1 MPDGTTIADE
11 NLPLS
16 GYKVIE
22 LGHSVAAPYAGLVLA
37 EMGAEVIKVER
48 PGVGDD
54 CRGWGPPFRDGMSAT
69 FQSLNRNKKSIT
81 VDLKSADGVALIKDL
96 AKDADAL
103 VQNQKPGL
111 AVSLGL
117 GPEDLLAIN
126 PRLIYTSIH
135 AFGKS
140 GPLKD
145 RPGYDPL
152 MQAFGGVMSTQ
163 GNPGEAPIRVGTSI
177 IDMGTGMWAAMAILA
192 GLLRR
197 EKTGKGG
204 IVDTSLFE
212 TALGWMVYM
221 MPTYAFS
228 GKLPIPAGS
237 GVVMISPYQAMR
249 TSDSQLV
256 IAAGNDNLFAKLAT
270 VLGHPEWITDAR
282 FLTNGDR
289 VVNKPALIALIEG
302 VTTQQTT
309 AHWIAQLEA
318 AGIPNAPV
326 QTLDQ
331 VQVHPQTE
339 ALEILR
345 EDSVGQMSFFGLPMS
360 FDGKRPER
368 NEQAPALGAH
378 NAEFAQKG
386 ITQESACSIIAA

>member
-1 MPDGTTIADE
+1 MTDGAAQIDP
-11 NLPLS
+11 NLPLA

-54 CRGWGPPFRDGMSAT
+54 CRGWGPPFRDDMSAA

-81 VDLKSADGVALIKDL
+81 VDLKSPEGIAQIKEI
-96 AKDADAL
+96 AKSADAL

-111 AVSLGL
+111 AESLGL
-117 GPEDLLAIN
+117 GPDALLAVN

-135 AFGKS
+135 AFGKT
-140 GPLKD
+140 GPLSD

-152 MQAFGGVMSTQ
+152 MQAFGGIMSTQ
-163 GNPGEAPIRVGTSI
+163 GHPGQPPIRVGTSI

-204 IVDTSLFE
+204 VVDASLYE

-228 GKLPIPAGS
+228 GNLPKPSGS
-237 GVVMISPYQAMR
+237 GVNMISPYQAMR
-249 TSDSQLV
+249 TKDSQLV
-256 IAAGNDNLFAKLAT
+256 MAAGNDNLFAKLCT
-270 VLGHPEWITDAR
+270 VLGHPEWITDER

-289 VVNKPALIALIEG
+289 VVNKPAIIELIES
-302 VTTQQTT
+302 VTSRQTT
-309 AHWIAQLEA
+309 AHWIEVLDA

-339 ALEILR
+339 ALDILR
-345 EDSVGQMSFFGLPMS
+345 EDSVGQMSFFGLPIS
-360 FDGKRPER
+360 FDGKRPDR
-368 NEQAPALGAH
+368 NEQAPALGEH
-378 NAEFAQKG
+378 DAEFKKA
-386 ITQESACSIIAA
+386 

>member
-1 MPDGTTIADE
+1 MSNELAPADDH
-11 NLPLS
+11 LPLA

-22 LGHSVAAPYAGLVLA
+22 LGHSVAAPYAGLILA

-54 CRGWGPPFRDGMSAT
+54 CRSWGPPFRDDMSAT

-81 VDLKSADGVALIKDL
+81 VDLKSPEGVALIKDI
-96 AKDADAL
+96 AKNADAL

-111 AVSLGL
+111 AEKLGI
-117 GPEDLLAIN
+117 GPDALLAVN

-135 AFGKS
+135 AFGKI
-140 GPLKD
+140 GPLSD

-152 MQAFGGVMSTQ
+152 MQAFGGIMSTQ
-163 GNPGEAPIRVGTSI
+163 GHPGQPPVRVGTSI

-204 IVDTSLFE
+204 VVDASLYE

-221 MPTYAFS
+221 LPTYAFS
-228 GKLPIPAGS
+228 GKLPKPSGS
-237 GVVMISPYQAMR
+237 GVNMISPYQAMR

-256 IAAGNDNLFAKLAT
+256 MAAGNDTLFAKLCT
-270 VLGHPEWITDAR
+270 VLGHPEWITDER

-289 VVNKPALIALIEG
+289 VMNKPAIIELIES
-302 VTTQQTT
+302 VTSQQTT
-309 AHWIAQLEA
+309 AYWIEKLDA

-331 VQVHPQTE
+331 VQVHPQTQ
-339 ALEILR
+339 ALDILR
-345 EDSVGQMSFFGLPMS
+345 EDTEGQLSFFGLPMS
-360 FDGKRPER
+360 FDGRRPDR

-378 NAEFAQKG
+378 DREYRAK
-386 ITQESACSIIAA
+386 T

>member
-1 MPDGTTIADE
+1 MTEGAAAIDP
-11 NLPLS
+11 NLPLA
-16 GYKVIE
+16 GYTVIE

-37 EMGAEVIKVER
+37 EMGAAVIKVER

-81 VDLKSADGVALIKDL
+81 LDLKSPEGIAQLKQL
-96 AKDADAL
+96 AGQADAL

-111 AVSLGL
+111 AESLGF
-117 GPEDLLAIN
+117 GPDDLLAVN

-135 AFGKS
+135 AFGKT
-140 GPLKD
+140 GPLSD

-163 GNPGEAPIRVGTSI
+163 GHPGQPPIRVGTSI

-204 IVDTSLFE
+204 VVDASLYE

-221 MPTYAFS
+221 MPTYVFS
-228 GKLPIPAGS
+228 GNLPKPSGS
-237 GVVMISPYQAMR
+237 GVNMISPYQAMR
-249 TSDSQLV
+249 TRDSQLV
-256 IAAGNDNLFAKLAT
+256 MAAGNDNLFAKLCT
-270 VLGHPEWITDAR
+270 VLGHPEWIEDAR

-289 VVNKPALIALIEG
+289 VVNKPVLIELIES
-302 VTTQQTT
+302 VTSQHTT
-309 AHWIAQLEA
+309 AHWIAVLDA

-331 VQVHPQTE
+331 VHVHPQTE
-339 ALEILR
+339 ALDILR
-345 EDSVGQMSFFGLPMS
+345 EDSVGQLSFFGLPLS
-360 FDGKRPER
+360 FDGKRPDR
-368 NEQAPALGAH
+368 NEQAPALGAD
-378 NAEFAQKG
+378 NAAYAKSQD
-386 ITQESACSIIAA
+386 

>member
-1 MPDGTTIADE
+1 MTDGAAAIDP
-11 NLPLS
+11 NLPLA
-16 GYKVIE
+16 GYTVIE

-48 PGVGDD
+48 PGAGDD

-69 FQSLNRNKKSIT
+69 FQGLNRNKKSIT
-81 VDLKSADGVALIKDL
+81 VDLKSPEGVAQIK
-96 AKDADAL
+96 AIARGADAL

-111 AVSLGL
+111 AESLGL
-117 GPEDLLAIN
+117 GPDDLLAVN

-135 AFGKS
+135 AFGKT
-140 GPLKD
+140 GPLSD

-163 GNPGEAPIRVGTSI
+163 GHPGQPPVRVGTSI
-177 IDMGTGMWAAMAILA
+177 IDMGTGMWAALAILA

-204 IVDTSLFE
+204 IVDASLYE

-221 MPTYAFS
+221 MPSYAFS
-228 GKLPIPAGS
+228 GNLPKPSGS
-237 GVVMISPYQAMR
+237 GVNMISPYQAMR
-249 TSDSQLV
+249 TKDSQLV
-256 IAAGNDNLFAKLAT
+256 MAAGNDNLFAKLCHA
-270 VLGHPEWITDAR
+270 LGHPEWIEDAR

-289 VVNKPALIALIEG
+289 VVNKPALIELIEG
-302 VTTQQTT
+302 VTTRHTT
-309 AHWIAQLEA
+309 AHWIEVLDA
-318 AGIPNAPV
+318 AAIPNAPV

-339 ALEILR
+339 ALDILR
-345 EDSVGQMSFFGLPMS
+345 EDSEGQMSFFGLPIS
-360 FDGKRPER
+360 FDGKRPDR
-368 NEQAPALGAH
+368 NEPAPALGAD
-378 NAEFAQKG
+378 NEAFAKPG
-386 ITQESACSIIAA
+386 D

>member
-1 MPDGTTIADE
+1 MTDGAHAIDPD
-11 NLPLS
+11 LPLA

-22 LGHSVAAPYAGLVLA
+22 MGHSVAAPYAGLVLA

-54 CRGWGPPFRDGMSAT
+54 CRGWGPPFRDDMSAT

-81 VDLKSADGVALIKDL
+81 VDLKSPEGVALIKSI

-111 AVSLGL
+111 AESLGL
-117 GPEDLLAIN
+117 GPDDLLAIN

-135 AFGKS
+135 AFGKT
-140 GPLKD
+140 GPLSK

-163 GNPGEAPIRVGTSI
+163 GNPGQPPVRVGTSI

-204 IVDTSLFE
+204 IVDASLYE

-228 GKLPIPAGS
+228 GNLPKPSGS
-237 GVVMISPYQAMR
+237 GVNMISPYQAMQ
-249 TSDSQLV
+249 TKDSQLV
-256 IAAGNDNLFAKLAT
+256 MAAGNDNLFAKLSN
-270 VLGHPEWITDAR
+270 VLGHAEWITDER
-282 FLTNGDR
+282 FITNGDR
-289 VVNKPALIALIEG
+289 VVNKPALIELIEG
-302 VTTQQTT
+302 VTSKETT
-309 AHWIAQLEA
+309 AHWIEVLDA

-339 ALEILR
+339 ALDILR
-345 EDSVGQMSFFGLPMS
+345 EDTEGQLSFFGLPVS

-368 NEQAPALGAH
+368 NEPAPALGAH
-378 NAEFAQKG
+378 DGEFG
-386 ITQESACSIIAA
+386 

>member
-1 MPDGTTIADE
+1 MTDGAAQIDP
-11 NLPLS
+11 NLPLA

-54 CRGWGPPFRDGMSAT
+54 CRGWGPPSRDDMSAT

-81 VDLKSADGVALIKDL
+81 VDLKSPEGIAQIKEI
-96 AKDADAL
+96 AKSADAL

-111 AVSLGL
+111 AESLGL
-117 GPEDLLAIN
+117 GPDALLAVN

-135 AFGKS
+135 AFGKT
-140 GPLKD
+140 GPLSD

-152 MQAFGGVMSTQ
+152 MQAFGGIMSTQ
-163 GNPGEAPIRVGTSI
+163 GHPGQPPIRVGTSI

-204 IVDTSLFE
+204 VVDASLYE

-228 GKLPIPAGS
+228 GNLPKPSGS
-237 GVVMISPYQAMR
+237 GVNMISPYQAMR
-249 TSDSQLV
+249 TKDSQLV
-256 IAAGNDNLFAKLAT
+256 MAAGNDNLFAKLCT
-270 VLGHPEWITDAR
+270 VLGHPEWITDER

-289 VVNKPALIALIEG
+289 VVNKPAIIELIES
-302 VTTQQTT
+302 VTSQHTT
-309 AHWIAQLEA
+309 AHWIEVLDA

-339 ALEILR
+339 ALDILR
-345 EDSVGQMSFFGLPMS
+345 EDSVGQLSFFGLPIS
-360 FDGKRPER
+360 FDGKRPDR
-368 NEQAPALGAH
+368 NEQAPALGEH
-378 NAEFAQKG
+378 DAEFKKP
-386 ITQESACSIIAA
+386 

>member
-1 MPDGTTIADE
+1 MSDGKTPADDT
-11 NLPLS
+11 LPLS
-16 GYKVIE
+16 GYKIIE

-48 PGVGDD
+48 PGAGDD
-54 CRGWGPPFRDGMSAT
+54 CRGWGPPFRDDMSAT
-69 FQSLNRNKKSIT
+69 FQGLNRNKKSIT
-81 VDLKSADGVALIKDL
+81 VDLKSPEGVALIKNI
-96 AKDADAL
+96 AKDADAF

-117 GPEDLLAIN
+117 GPDDLLAVN

-135 AFGKS
+135 AFGKD

-163 GNPGEAPIRVGTSI
+163 GHPGQPPVRVGTSI
-177 IDMGTGMWAAMAILA
+177 IDMGTGMWAVVAILA

-204 IVDTSLFE
+204 VVDASLYE
-212 TALGWMVYM
+212 TALGWMVYL
-221 MPTYAFS
+221 MPSYAFS
-228 GKLPIPAGS
+228 GTLPKPSGS
-237 GVVMISPYQAMR
+237 GVNMISPYQAMR
-249 TSDSQLV
+249 TKDSQLV
-256 IAAGNDNLFAKLAT
+256 IAAGNNSLFAKLAT
-270 VLGHPEWITDAR
+270 VLGHPEWITDER

-289 VVNKPALIALIEG
+289 VVNKPVLIELIEA
-302 VTTQQTT
+302 VTMQQTT
-309 AHWIAQLEA
+309 AYWMEQLDA

-331 VQVHPQTE
+331 VQVHPQTQ
-339 ALEILR
+339 ALDILR
-345 EDSVGQMSFFGLPMS
+345 EDSAGQMSFFGLPIS
-360 FDGKRPER
+360 FDGKRPAR
-368 NEQAPALGAH
+368 NEQPPALGAH
-378 NAEFAQKG
+378 NAEFEGKR
-386 ITQESACSIIAA
+386 

>member
-1 MPDGTTIADE
+1 MSDDQTSD
-11 NLPLS
+11 NDHLPLS

-22 LGHSVAAPYAGLVLA
+22 IGHSVAAPYAGLVLA

-81 VDLKSADGVALIKDL
+81 VDLKSPQGVALIKEI

-111 AVSLGL
+111 AESLGI
-117 GPEDLLAIN
+117 GPDDLLAVN

-135 AFGKS
+135 AFGKT
-140 GPLKD
+140 GPLSD

-163 GNPGEAPIRVGTSI
+163 GEPGRPPVRVGTSI

-204 IVDTSLFE
+204 VVDASLFE
-212 TALGWMVYM
+212 TALGWMVYL
-221 MPTYAFS
+221 MPTFAFS
-228 GKLPIPAGS
+228 GNLPKPS
-237 GVVMISPYQAMR
+237 GTGVNMIAPYQAMR
-249 TSDSQLV
+249 TQDSQLV
-256 IAAGNDNLFAKLAT
+256 MAAGNDNLFAKLCT
-270 VLGHPEWITDAR
+270 VLGHPEWIKDER

-289 VVNKPALIALIEG
+289 VVNKPALIELIEAA
-302 VTTQQTT
+302 TSQHST
-309 AHWIAQLEA
+309 AYWMERLDDV
-318 AGIPNAPV
+318 GIPNAPV

-331 VQVHPQTE
+331 VQVHPQTQ
-339 ALEILR
+339 ALGILR
-345 EDSVGQMSFFGLPMS
+345 EDNLGQPSFLGLPLS
-360 FDGKRPER
+360 FDGHRPSR

-378 NAEFAQKG
+378 NADFEKSQG
-386 ITQESACSIIAA
+386 S

>member
-1 MPDGTTIADE
+1 MTESVASIDP
-11 NLPLS
+11 NLPLA

-22 LGHSVAAPYAGLVLA
+22 MGHSVAAPYAGLVLA
-37 EMGAEVIKVER
+37 EMGAEVIKIER

-69 FQSLNRNKKSIT
+69 FQGLNRNKKSVTI
-81 VDLKSADGVALIKDL
+81 DLKSPAGIAHLKQI
-96 AKDADAL
+96 AQHADAL

-111 AVSLGL
+111 AASLGL
-117 GPEDLLAIN
+117 GPDDLCALN

-135 AFGKS
+135 AFGKT

-152 MQAFGGVMSTQ
+152 MQAFGGIMSTQ
-163 GNPGEAPIRVGTSI
+163 GHPGQAPVRVGTSI
-177 IDMGTGMWAAMAILA
+177 IDMGTGMWAVIAILA

-204 IVDTSLFE
+204 VVDASLYE

-221 MPTYAFS
+221 LPTYAFS
-228 GKLPIPAGS
+228 GNLPKPAGS
-237 GVVMISPYQAMR
+237 GVNMISPYQAM
-249 TSDSQLV
+249 TTKDSQLV
-256 IAAGNDNLFAKLAT
+256 MAAGNDNLFAKLAT
-270 VLGHPEWITDAR
+270 VLGHPEWIDDAR
-282 FLTNGDR
+282 FRTNGDR
-289 VVNKPALIALIEG
+289 VVNKPVLIDLIES

-309 AHWIAQLEA
+309 AHWIEALEA

-331 VQVHPQTE
+331 VQVHPQTQ
-339 ALEILR
+339 ALDILR
-345 EDSVGQMSFFGLPMS
+345 EDEHGQMSFFGLPLS
-360 FDGKRPER
+360 FDGKRPDR
-368 NEQAPALGAH
+368 NEPAPALGAS
-378 NAEFAQKG
+378 NATFEG
-386 ITQESACSIIAA
+386 NPS

>member
-1 MPDGTTIADE
+1 MTDGADE
-11 NLPLS
+11 IDPNLPLA
-16 GYKVIE
+16 GYTVIE

-81 VDLKSADGVALIKDL
+81 VDLKSAEGVAQIKEI
-96 AKDADAL
+96 AKRADAL

-111 AVSLGL
+111 AESLGL
-117 GPEDLLAIN
+117 GPDDLLTVN

-135 AFGKS
+135 AFGKV
-140 GPLKD
+140 GPLSD

-152 MQAFGGVMSTQ
+152 MQAFGGIMSTQ
-163 GNPGEAPIRVGTSI
+163 GHPGQPPIRVGTSI

-204 IVDTSLFE
+204 VVDASLYE

-228 GKLPIPAGS
+228 GNLPKPSGS
-237 GVVMISPYQAMR
+237 GVNMISPYQAMR
-249 TSDSQLV
+249 TKDSQLV
-256 IAAGNDNLFAKLAT
+256 MAAGNDNLFAKLCT
-270 VLGHPEWITDAR
+270 VLGHPEWITDER

-289 VVNKPALIALIEG
+289 VVNKPAIIELIES
-302 VTTQQTT
+302 VTSQQTT
-309 AHWIAQLEA
+309 AHWIEVLDA

-339 ALEILR
+339 ALDILR
-345 EDSVGQMSFFGLPMS
+345 EDSVGQLSFFGLPLS
-360 FDGKRPER
+360 FDGKRPDR
-368 NEQAPALGAH
+368 NDPAPALGEH
-378 NAEFAQKG
+378 D
-386 ITQESACSIIAA
+386 AAFKKT

>member
-1 MPDGTTIADE
+1 MADSAAAIDP
-11 NLPLS
+11 NLPLA
-16 GYKVIE
+16 GYTVIE

-81 VDLKSADGVALIKDL
+81 VDLKSPDGIAQIKEI
-96 AKDADAL
+96 AKSADAL

-111 AVSLGL
+111 AESLGF
-117 GPEDLLAIN
+117 GPDDLLAVN

-135 AFGKS
+135 AFGKT
-140 GPLKD
+140 GPLSE

-163 GNPGEAPIRVGTSI
+163 GHPGQPPVRVGTSI

-204 IVDTSLFE
+204 VVDASLYE

-228 GKLPIPAGS
+228 GNLPKPSGS
-237 GVVMISPYQAMR
+237 GVNMISPYQAMR
-249 TSDSQLV
+249 TKDSQLV
-256 IAAGNDNLFAKLAT
+256 MAAGNDNLFAKLST
-270 VLGHPEWITDAR
+270 VLGHPEWIDDPR

-289 VVNKPALIALIEG
+289 VVNKPAIIELIES
-302 VTTQQTT
+302 VTSQQTT
-309 AHWIAQLEA
+309 AHWIEVLDA

-345 EDSVGQMSFFGLPMS
+345 EDSEGQMSFFGLPVS
-360 FDGKRPER
+360 FDGKRPDR
-368 NEQAPALGAH
+368 NEQAPALGAD
-378 NAEFAQKG
+378 NAAFAKP
-386 ITQESACSIIAA
+386 SD

>member
-1 MPDGTTIADE
+1 MSDDRSSGDDH
-11 NLPLS
+11 LPLS

-22 LGHSVAAPYAGLVLA
+22 IGHSVAAPYAGLVLA

-81 VDLKSADGVALIKDL
+81 VDLKSPDGIALIKEI

-111 AVSLGL
+111 AESLGI
-117 GPEDLLAIN
+117 GPDDLLAVN

-135 AFGKS
+135 AFGKI
-140 GPLKD
+140 GPMSD

-163 GNPGEAPIRVGTSI
+163 GEPGRPPVRVGTSI
-177 IDMGTGMWAAMAILA
+177 IDMGTGMWAAMAIVA

-204 IVDTSLFE
+204 VVDASLFE
-212 TALGWMVYM
+212 TALGWMVYL
-221 MPTYAFS
+221 MPTFAFS
-228 GKLPIPAGS
+228 GNLPKPS
-237 GVVMISPYQAMR
+237 GTGVNMIAPYQAMR
-249 TSDSQLV
+249 TKDNQLV
-256 IAAGNDNLFAKLAT
+256 MAAGNDNLFAKLCD
-270 VLGHPEWITDAR
+270 VLGHPEWIKDER

-289 VVNKPALIALIEG
+289 VVNKPALIELIE
-302 VTTQQTT
+302 TATSKHTT
-309 AHWIAQLEA
+309 AYWMERLDDV
-318 AGIPNAPV
+318 GIPNAPV

-331 VQVHPQTE
+331 VQAHPQTE
-339 ALEILR
+339 ALGILR
-345 EDSVGQMSFFGLPMS
+345 EDSLGQPSFLGLPLS
-360 FDGKRPER
+360 FDGQRPSR

-378 NAEFAQKG
+378 NTEFN
-386 ITQESACSIIAA
+386 ERSSD

>member
-1 MPDGTTIADE
+1 MTDGAAAIDP
-11 NLPLS
+11 NLPLA
-16 GYKVIE
+16 GYTVIE

-37 EMGAEVIKVER
+37 EMGAQVIKVER

-69 FQSLNRNKKSIT
+69 FQGLNRNKQSIT
-81 VDLKSADGVALIKDL
+81 VDLKSPAGVAQIK
-96 AKDADAL
+96 AIARDADAL

-111 AVSLGL
+111 AESLGL
-117 GPEDLLAIN
+117 GPDDLLAVN

-135 AFGKS
+135 AFGKT
-140 GPLKD
+140 GPLSD

-163 GNPGEAPIRVGTSI
+163 GHPGQPPVRVGTSI
-177 IDMGTGMWAAMAILA
+177 IDMGTGMWAALAILA

-204 IVDTSLFE
+204 VVDASLYE

-221 MPTYAFS
+221 MPSYAFS
-228 GKLPIPAGS
+228 GNLPKPSGS
-237 GVVMISPYQAMR
+237 GVNMISPYQAMR
-249 TSDSQLV
+249 TKDSQLV
-256 IAAGNDNLFAKLAT
+256 MAAGNDNLFAKLCHA
-270 VLGHPEWITDAR
+270 LGHPEWIEDER
-282 FLTNGDR
+282 FVTNGDR
-289 VVNKPALIALIEG
+289 VVNKPALIELIEG
-302 VTTQQTT
+302 VTTGHTT
-309 AHWIAQLEA
+309 AHWIEVLDA

-339 ALEILR
+339 ALDILR
-345 EDSVGQMSFFGLPMS
+345 ADSEGQLSFFGLPIS
-360 FDGKRPER
+360 FDGKRPDR
-368 NEQAPALGAH
+368 NEPAPALGAD
-378 NAEFAQKG
+378 NAAFAKPG
-386 ITQESACSIIAA
+386 D

>member
-1 MPDGTTIADE
+1 MTDGAAAIDP
-11 NLPLS
+11 NLPLA
-16 GYKVIE
+16 GYTVIE

-37 EMGAEVIKVER
+37 EMGAKVIKVER

-81 VDLKSADGVALIKDL
+81 VDLKSPEGIAQIKEI
-96 AKDADAL
+96 AKGADAL

-111 AVSLGL
+111 AESLGI
-117 GPEDLLAIN
+117 GPDDLLAVN

-135 AFGKS
+135 AFGKT
-140 GPLKD
+140 GPLSD

-163 GNPGEAPIRVGTSI
+163 GHPGQPPIRVGTSI

-204 IVDTSLFE
+204 VVDASLYE

-228 GKLPIPAGS
+228 GKLPKPSGS
-237 GVVMISPYQAMR
+237 GVNMISPYQAMR
-249 TSDSQLV
+249 TKDSQLV
-256 IAAGNDNLFAKLAT
+256 MAAGNDNLFAKLCT
-270 VLGHPEWITDAR
+270 VLGHPEWITDER

-289 VVNKPALIALIEG
+289 VVNKPAIIELIES
-302 VTTQQTT
+302 VTSQQTT
-309 AHWIAQLEA
+309 AHWIEVLDA

-339 ALEILR
+339 ALDILR
-345 EDSVGQMSFFGLPMS
+345 EDSVGQLSFFGLPLS
-360 FDGKRPER
+360 FDGKRPDR
-368 NEQAPALGAH
+368 NEQAPALGAD
-378 NAEFAQKG
+378 NAAFAKSQG
-386 ITQESACSIIAA
+386 

>member
-1 MPDGTTIADE
+1 MSDGPLPGDTA
-11 NLPLS
+11 LPLA
-16 GYKVIE
+16 GYTVIE

-48 PGVGDD
+48 PGAGDD

-69 FQSLNRNKKSIT
+69 FQGLNRNKKSIT
-81 VDLKSADGVALIKDL
+81 VDLKSREGVALIKDI
-96 AKDADAL
+96 ARDADAL

-117 GPEDLLAIN
+117 GPDDLLAIN

-140 GPLKD
+140 GPLSN

-152 MQAFGGVMSTQ
+152 MQAFGGIMSTQ
-163 GNPGEAPIRVGTSI
+163 GHPDQPPVRVGTSI

-204 IVDTSLFE
+204 IVDASLYE
-212 TALGWMVYM
+212 TALGWMVYL
-221 MPTYAFS
+221 MPSYTFS
-228 GKLPIPAGS
+228 GNLPKPSGS
-237 GVVMISPYQAMR
+237 GVNMISPYQAMR
-249 TSDSQLV
+249 TQDSQLV
-256 IAAGNDNLFAKLAT
+256 MAAGNDSLFAKLCNA
-270 VLGHPEWITDAR
+270 LGHPEWIADPR
-282 FLTNGDR
+282 FVTNGDR
-289 VVNKPALIALIEG
+289 VVNKPALIELIEG
-302 VTTQQTT
+302 VTSQRTT
-309 AHWIAQLEA
+309 AEWIEVLDA

-339 ALEILR
+339 ALDILR
-345 EDSVGQMSFFGLPMS
+345 EDSDGQMSFFGLPIS
-360 FDGKRPER
+360 FDGQRPGR
-368 NEQAPALGAH
+368 NEQPPALGAH
-378 NAEFAQKG
+378 NAEFVGKA
-386 ITQESACSIIAA
+386 

>member
-1 MPDGTTIADE
+1 MTDGAASIDP
-11 NLPLS
+11 NLPLA
-16 GYKVIE
+16 GYTVIE

-81 VDLKSADGVALIKDL
+81 VDLKSPEGIAQIKEI
-96 AKDADAL
+96 AKGADAL

-111 AVSLGL
+111 AESLGI
-117 GPEDLLAIN
+117 GPDDLLAVN

-135 AFGKS
+135 AFGKT
-140 GPLKD
+140 GPLSN

-163 GNPGEAPIRVGTSI
+163 GHPGQPPVRVGTSI

-204 IVDTSLFE
+204 VVDASLYE

-228 GKLPIPAGS
+228 GNLPKPSGS
-237 GVVMISPYQAMR
+237 GVNMISPYQAMR
-249 TSDSQLV
+249 TKDSQLV
-256 IAAGNDNLFAKLAT
+256 MAAGNDNLFAKLST

-289 VVNKPALIALIEG
+289 VVNKPAIIELIEN
-302 VTTQQTT
+302 VTSQQTT
-309 AHWIAQLEA
+309 AHWIEVLDA

-345 EDSVGQMSFFGLPMS
+345 EDSVGQMSFFGLPIS
-360 FDGKRPER
+360 FDGKRPDR
-368 NEQAPALGAH
+368 NEQAPALGADD
-378 NAEFAQKG
+378 AEFKKA
-386 ITQESACSIIAA
+386 

>member
-1 MPDGTTIADE
+1 MADSAAAIDP
-11 NLPLS
+11 NLPLA
-16 GYKVIE
+16 GYTVIE

-81 VDLKSADGVALIKDL
+81 VDLKSPDGIAQIKEI
-96 AKDADAL
+96 AKSADAL

-111 AVSLGL
+111 AESLGF
-117 GPEDLLAIN
+117 GPDDLLAVN

-135 AFGKS
+135 AFGKT
-140 GPLKD
+140 GPLSE

-163 GNPGEAPIRVGTSI
+163 GHPGQPPVRVGTSI

-204 IVDTSLFE
+204 VVDASLYE

-228 GKLPIPAGS
+228 GNLPKPSGS
-237 GVVMISPYQAMR
+237 GVNMISPYQAMR
-249 TSDSQLV
+249 TKDSQLV
-256 IAAGNDNLFAKLAT
+256 MAAGNDNLFAKLST
-270 VLGHPEWITDAR
+270 VLGHPEWIDDPR

-289 VVNKPALIALIEG
+289 VVNKPAIIELIES
-302 VTTQQTT
+302 VTSQQTT
-309 AHWIAQLEA
+309 AHWIEVLDA

-345 EDSVGQMSFFGLPMS
+345 EDSEGQMSFFGLPVS
-360 FDGKRPER
+360 FDGKRPDR
-368 NEQAPALGAH
+368 NEQAPALGAD
-378 NAEFAQKG
+378 NATFAKR
-386 ITQESACSIIAA
+386 